1 MMSVCLPV
9 FAIMIVDACLAQGRH
24 YYDRHCLYSALGQRT
39 LWNKV
44 CSTNRHDT
52 LQFPAAAKRPL
63 LYMMSQA
70 TPSLYCVQD
79 TRAHTWR
86 VQTVPVE
93 PGSFQSRKPLPKAWM
108 GLRDKELDAESGISG
123 CVFVHASGFIGGN
136 KTYEGTL
143 EMAKQGL
150 ALP

>member
-1 MMSVCLPV
+1 MTP
-9 FAIMIVDACLAQGRH
+9 
-24 YYDRHCLYSALGQRT
+24 
-39 LWNKV
+39 
-44 CSTNRHDT
+44 
-52 LQFPAAAKRPL
+52 
-63 LYMMSQA
+63 QA
-70 TPSLYCVQD
+70 MLSLYCLQD

-93 PGSFQSRKPLPKAWM
+93 AGSFQSRKPLPKAWM
-108 GLRDKELDAESGISG
+108 GLRDQELDAESGISG

>member
-1 MMSVCLPV
+1 MGTSTLMDAACIGHCRNKITRTMTFSELPG
-9 FAIMIVDACLAQGRH
+9 A
-24 YYDRHCLYSALGQRT
+24 T
-39 LWNKV
+39 
-44 CSTNRHDT
+44 
-52 LQFPAAAKRPL
+52 KRPL
-63 LYMMSQA
+63 LNMVSQA
-70 TPSLYCVQD
+70 MLSLYCVQD